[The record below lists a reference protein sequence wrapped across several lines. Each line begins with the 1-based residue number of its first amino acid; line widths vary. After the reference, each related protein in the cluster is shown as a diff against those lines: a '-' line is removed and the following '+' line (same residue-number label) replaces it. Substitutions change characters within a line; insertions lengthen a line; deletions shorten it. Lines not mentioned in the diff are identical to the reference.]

1 MNFPKIRYSENELTV
16 VSSPGSLLEMQILR
30 THPEQLT
37 SHRTL
42 RTSVLAFVPSPQM
55 CQSQNSSLMPITIPM
70 EGEGKTWLK
79 ISAHYYPTKTN
90 IESQKRRSVCK
101 R

>member
-37 SHRTL
+37 SHRIL
-42 RTSVLAFVPSPQM
+42 RTSVPAFAPSPQM
-55 CQSQNSSLMPITIPM
+55 CQNQNSSLIPITIPM
-70 EGEGKTWLK
+70 EEGGKAWFK
-79 ISAHYYPTKTN
+79 ISASYYPN
-90 IESQKRRSVCK
+90 
-101 R
+101 